1 MKTTDFVEQWYS
13 MQKAFLPPPEFLA
26 SSKENARRFWE
37 SQERIL
43 DNMQAFANGWFERR
57 HMGTLSAREAAE
69 RMCGTGPNRRRD
81 SGVSGLDP
89 WSVRADHGRW
99 TFLPATNL
107 RSNQCADIAAA
118 STFGK

>member
-1 MKTTDFVEQWYS
+1 
-13 MQKAFLPPPEFLA
+13 
-26 SSKENARRFWE
+26 ENGRRFWE

-57 HMGTLSAREAAE
+57 RMGTVSAREAAE
-69 RMCGTGPNRRRD
+69 LRNRDNRRRD

-89 WSVRADHGRW
+89 WNVRADHGRW

-118 STFGK
+118 STFGKGKEGGRERAIRGQSPNQLVRLSV